1 MRAVVQRVSRAA
13 CTVNG
18 KTIGEIQKGLVV
30 FLAIGREDSDADL
43 EFLANKIVNLRV
55 FEDQAGK
62 MNLDLGDVGG
72 SVLLISQF
80 TLYGDARKGHRPS
93 FVEAA
98 APDVAQMYYNRMAE
112 RLRRDVPVQTGLF
125 QAMMDIELV
134 NSGPVTILLDS
145 KKLF

>member
-1 MRAVVQRVSRAA
+1 MRAVVQRVRRACCLVDSA
-13 CTVNG
+13 IVAEIG
-18 KTIGEIQKGLVV
+18 KGFVV
-30 FLAIGREDSDADL
+30 LLGIGREDKETDL
-43 EFLANKIVNLRV
+43 VFLANKILNLRV

-62 MNLDLGDVGG
+62 MNLNLKQAGG

-80 TLYGDARKGHRPS
+80 TLYGDARKGNRPS

-98 APDVAQMYYNRMAE
+98 TPDVAQAWYEKMAE
-112 RLRRDVPVQTGLF
+112 RLRGEVPTEKGIF

-145 KKLF
+145 RKGF